1 MVWGGM
7 SIGGR
12 TDLYVIHGGSLTALK
27 YRGKILRP
35 LVLPYA
41 GSVDGAFFLMDD
53 NERQH
58 KAALVTEMLD
68 EEGIQRMNWPVRSRD
83 LNPIKHAWVALG
95 RMIAHRDDP
104 PLTL

>member
-12 TDLYVIHGGSLTALK
+12 TYIYVIHGGSLTPLR
-27 YRGKILRP
+27 YMGKILTL
-35 LVLPYA
+35 LVLRYA
-41 GSVDGAFFLMDD
+41 GAFILMDD
-53 NERQH
+53 NERPH

-68 EEGIQRMNWPVRSRD
+68 EEGIQRMNWSTRSRD
-83 LNPIKHAWVALG
+83 LNPIKHAWVAFC
-95 RMIAHRDDP
+95 RMMAHRDDP

>member
-1 MVWGGM
+1 MVAQTSM
-7 SIGGR
+7 SSMA
-12 TDLYVIHGGSLTALK
+12 DLTALR
-27 YRGKILRP
+27 YMGKILRP

-41 GSVDGAFFLMDD
+41 GAVGGAFILMDD
-53 NERQH
+53 NERPH

-68 EEGIQRMNWPVRSRD
+68 EEGIQRMNWPTRSRD
-83 LNPIKHAWVALG
+83 LNPIKHAWVAFG